1 MQKRIIFVIL
11 SFVFGFW
18 ILPCLPAG
26 RDFGFS
32 AAYAYFPFPSLTGAS
47 GLTRIPD
54 ASVLPYKNWNL
65 ATDYG
70 VRYNNNT
77 ENQQPSF
84 YYKASMGSFHNFELG
99 LVGGLD
105 QTAQELRDGVYVNMK
120 YAPTI
125 GDDSDPLLL
134 AIGIENLASKTQT
147 AVYMAA
153 TKPFNQGP
161 RLTFGFLADFPG
173 NKFRPLG
180 MAGIDVPISTLSILA
195 DIFAGE
201 SLVQVNGG
209 IRYRILPTFA
219 FDGRAINIFGS
230 QTGQLEKDPKQL
242 LFGFSWINPF

>member
-1 MQKRIIFVIL
+1 MNKKVFLFLLLGICIL
-11 SFVFGFW
+11 DFVF
-18 ILPCLPAG
+18 L
-26 RDFGFS
+26 S
-32 AAYAYFPFPSLTGAS
+32 ATAYFPFPSLTGAS

-54 ASVLPYKNWNL
+54 ASVVPYKNWSL

-70 VRYNNNT
+70 VHFAGT
-77 ENQQPSF
+77 GEAQQPSF
-84 YYKASMGSFHNFELG
+84 YYKINMGALHNLELG

-105 QTAQELRDGVYVNMK
+105 RAGKELRDGVYVNMK

-134 AIGIENLASKTQT
+134 AIGVENLASKTQT

-153 TKPFNQGP
+153 TKPFKQGP
-161 RLTFGFLADFPG
+161 ILTFGFLADFPG

-180 MAGIDVPISTLSILA
+180 MAGLDIPISTLSIIT

-201 SLVQVNGG
+201 SLVQLNGG
-209 IRYRILPTFA
+209 FRYHIMPTFA
-219 FDGRAINIFGS
+219 LEGRAVNILGS
-230 QTGQLEKDPKQL
+230 QPGQLEKDPKQF